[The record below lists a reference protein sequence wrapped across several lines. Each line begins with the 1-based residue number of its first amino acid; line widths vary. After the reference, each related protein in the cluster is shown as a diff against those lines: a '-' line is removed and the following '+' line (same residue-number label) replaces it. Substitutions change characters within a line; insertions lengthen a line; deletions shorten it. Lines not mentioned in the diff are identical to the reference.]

1 MRESGGRRIKRWIN
15 IDMNTIH
22 FCKEGEVKYFV
33 SKGWITEEEAQSQ
46 QPTVNLHI
54 FRNYIQQYLAK
65 HPRTNKNMMIM
76 VRQLQPTAEGLPLE
90 IYCFTDTTEWLEYE
104 QIQGDIFNHILA
116 ILPQFGLRI
125 FQRPAGNDLTTITT
139 TR

>member
-1 MRESGGRRIKRWIN
+1 
-15 IDMNTIH
+15 
-22 FCKEGEVKYFV
+22 
-33 SKGWITEEEAQSQ
+33 
-46 QPTVNLHI
+46 
-54 FRNYIQQYLAK
+54 
-65 HPRTNKNMMIM
+65 MIM

-139 TR
+139 TK